1 MLVRDRRARLRKAH
15 GTKERRLIS
24 ADPKHIDKA
33 DDTGYLDQAAKVVRN
48 ARSAAARSV
57 NLAMVYAYFEV
68 GRIVVEEEQA
78 SAARAEYGGQ
88 VLTLVSERLTAEFGR
103 GFSRTNVAQMR
114 QFYRVYAHDEIVQTV
129 SEQFGS
135 KPPSKT
141 TGRKFFLSWSHY
153 LRLMRIEDAGKRHFY
168 EIEATRGSWSV
179 RELQRQ
185 LDSSLYERLALSRDK
200 DGVRRLAVG
209 GQIVEVPA
217 DAIKD
222 PYVLEFLGLKEEA
235 SYSKSDL
242 ETRIIN
248 HLQEFLLELGRGYAF
263 VGRQQRLTYE
273 EDHFKVDLVFYNRL
287 LRCFVLFD
295 LKLGKLTHQ
304 DIGQM
309 QMYVHYY
316 DRKVKLTDK
325 NKTIGILLCQDKNDT
340 MVEMTLPED
349 NKQVFASKYRL
360 VLPSEKELRE
370 LMAKARDDE

>member
-1 MLVRDRRARLRKAH
+1 MKRSGLVEGGTSETKIQGVPSRGRPDSKHLPRTQEPQGGSFRGREAEGRQFLRLPVLVRDRRARLREAH
-15 GTKERRLIS
+15 GTKERQLMS
-24 ADPKHIDKA
+24 ADPKHIDKT
-33 DDTGYLDQAAKVVRN
+33 DGTGYLDQAAKVVRN

-88 VLTLVSERLTAEFGR
+88 VLTPVSERLTAEFGR

-135 KPPSKT
+135 KLPYKT
-141 TGRKFFLSWSHY
+141 TDRKFFLSWSHY

-209 GQIVEVPA
+209 GQIVEAPA

-222 PYVLEFLGLKEEA
+222 PYVLEFLGLKEGT
-235 SYSKSDL
+235 SYSESDL
-242 ETRIIN
+242 ETRIID
-248 HLQEFLLELGRGYAF
+248 HLQEFLLELGA
-263 VGRQQRLTYE
+263 
-273 EDHFKVDLVFYNRL
+273 
-287 LRCFVLFD
+287 
-295 LKLGKLTHQ
+295 
-304 DIGQM
+304 
-309 QMYVHYY
+309 
-316 DRKVKLTDK
+316 
-325 NKTIGILLCQDKNDT
+325 DT
-340 MVEMTLPED
+340 PSWAGSS
-349 NKQVFASKYRL
+349 ASPTRRTTSRWTSCSTTGSCA
-360 VLPSEKELRE
+360 VSCSPT
-370 LMAKARDDE
+370 

>member
-1 MLVRDRRARLRKAH
+1 MRDRRARLRKAH

-222 PYVLEFLGLKEEA
+222 PYVLEFLGLKEGT
-235 SYSKSDL
+235 SYSESDL
-242 ETRIIN
+242 ETRIID
-248 HLQEFLLELGRGYAF
+248 HLQEFLLELGA
-263 VGRQQRLTYE
+263 
-273 EDHFKVDLVFYNRL
+273 
-287 LRCFVLFD
+287 
-295 LKLGKLTHQ
+295 
-304 DIGQM
+304 
-309 QMYVHYY
+309 
-316 DRKVKLTDK
+316 
-325 NKTIGILLCQDKNDT
+325 DT
-340 MVEMTLPED
+340 PSWAGSS
-349 NKQVFASKYRL
+349 ASPTRRTT
-360 VLPSEKELRE
+360 SR
-370 LMAKARDDE
+370 

>member
-1 MLVRDRRARLRKAH
+1 MRDRRARLRKAH

-222 PYVLEFLGLKEEA
+222 PYVLEFLGLKEET
-235 SYSKSDL
+235 SYSESDL
-242 ETRIIN
+242 ETRIID

-263 VGRQQRLTYE
+263 VGRQQRFTYE

-316 DRKVKLTDK
+316 DRKVKLTDE

>member
-1 MLVRDRRARLRKAH
+1 MRDRRARLRKAH

-185 LDSSLYERLALSRDK
+185 LDSNLYERLALSRDK

-222 PYVLEFLGLKEEA
+222 PYVLEFLELKEETR
-235 SYSKSDL
+235 YSESDL

-248 HLQEFLLELGRGYAF
+248 HLQEFLLELERGYAF
-263 VGRQQRLTYE
+263 VGRQQRFTYE

-316 DRKVKLTDK
+316 DRKVKLTDE